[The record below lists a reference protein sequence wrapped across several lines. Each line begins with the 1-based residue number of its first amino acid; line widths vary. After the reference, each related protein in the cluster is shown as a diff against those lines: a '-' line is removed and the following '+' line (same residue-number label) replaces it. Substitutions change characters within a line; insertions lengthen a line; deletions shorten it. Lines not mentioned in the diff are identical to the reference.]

1 MWQAGFDDIMETG
14 WSADVPKRR
23 VGGIRRAK
31 VLDDIGDDS
40 DEEEEDPVYSAAPFN
55 QPDIEALAE
64 DPSLAHS
71 RMEGESIYPTQV
83 RVAACGCVLVQTG
96 LSSWQQ
102 STLWPHSRPVMP

>member
-1 MWQAGFDDIMETG
+1 METG

-40 DEEEEDPVYSAAPFN
+40 DEEEDNPVYTAAPFN

-64 DPSLAHS
+64 DPTLAQS
-71 RMEGESIYPTQV
+71 KMEGESIYPTQV
-83 RVAACGCVLVQTG
+83 GSWPARQLSVLQ
-96 LSSWQQ
+96 L
-102 STLWPHSRPVMP
+102 